1 VNGESV
7 SRCPI
12 CESSAVDRFIDL
24 GEVPVFC
31 NVQWPTREQAAK
43 AAKASLALVSCSQCG
58 HIFNDRYDAALLA
71 YSPGYDN
78 TQHFSSTFG
87 RYADAL
93 VGRLID
99 SYGIRGKT
107 VVDIG
112 CGRGDLL
119 RLLCSRGSNRGFG
132 FDPSF
137 AGAMDPEVTADL
149 TISKEYFTR
158 EHGQALEP
166 SLVCC
171 RHVLEHVPEP
181 IEFLR
186 TMRAAIDNRN
196 RPVFYLEVPNGEHLL
211 RSLSLWD
218 YIYEHVSYFSQ
229 QSLELALRKA
239 GFEVLK
245 LYEDF
250 GGQFLCADVRPAQ
263 QAGSVDAKP
272 INNLQELIVSSA
284 KEMNAKLDRWRSWAA
299 ALTAQDRR
307 AAVWGAGSKGV
318 MFLNLLSASAPDAI
332 AYVIDQNPNKHG
344 QYVSGSGQQVVAA
357 TELANLPVSQLVLMN
372 PIYVQ
377 EVRQRLNA
385 LHIDTELVTA

>member
-1 VNGESV
+1 M

-12 CESSAVDRFIDL
+12 CDSASIQPFLDL

-31 NVQWPTREQAAK
+31 NVQWPTREQALS
-43 AAKASLALVSCSQCG
+43 AATARLSLVACDTCG
-58 HIFNDRYDAALLA
+58 HIFNDKYDPEVLS

-93 VGRLID
+93 VDRLVER
-99 SYGIRGKT
+99 YGIRGKT

-119 RLLCSRGSNRGFG
+119 RLICSKGGNRGYG

-137 AGAMDPEVTADL
+137 AGAVDDTPNADV

-158 EHGQALEP
+158 EHGQSLEP

-171 RHVLEHVPEP
+171 RHVLEHVPAP

-186 TMRAAIDNRN
+186 TMHTAIDNRN
-196 RPVFYLEVPNGEHLL
+196 RPVFYLEVPNGEYLL
-211 RSLSLWD
+211 RSLSVWD
-218 YIYEHVSYFSQ
+218 YIYEHVSYFSK

-239 GFEVLK
+239 GFEVLE

-250 GGQFLCADVRPAQ
+250 GGQFLCADVRPAHNVGV
-263 QAGSVDAKP
+263 AEPKP
-272 INNLQELIVSSA
+272 IDELRALIASSA
-284 KEMNAKLDRWRSWAA
+284 KESNAKVEHWRSWAA
-299 ALTAQDRR
+299 ALSAQDRR

-318 MFLNLLSASAPDAI
+318 MFLNLLNASAPDAI
-332 AYVIDQNPNKHG
+332 ACAVDQNPNKHG
-344 QYVSGSGQQVVAA
+344 QYVSGSGQQVVGPADL
-357 TELANLPVSQLVLMN
+357 TKLPVSQIVLMN
-372 PIYVQ
+372 PIYAD
-377 EVRQRLNA
+377 EVKQRLEA
-385 LHIDTELVTA
+385 LHLDTELVTA